1 MGIIVRAIGTIWRM
15 AANGHRGQGE
25 KDLLSM
31 KKDTG
36 PDTAFDTPGGSSCLQ
51 GQVKVVSLA
60 QLCYQC

>member
-1 MGIIVRAIGTIWRM
+1 M